1 MEHRSLLKLSECPV
15 LGRGHLLLFG
25 HELAGLHGLQHIRL
39 PCPSLSMG
47 VCSDSCPL
55 SR

>member
-1 MEHRSLLKLSECPV
+1 MEHRSLLKLSECLV
-15 LGRGHLLLFG
+15 LGRGHVLLFS
-25 HELAGLHGLQHIRL
+25 HELSGPHGLQHTRL
-39 PCPSLSMG
+39 PGLSLSLG